1 MTCLAS
7 FGPVFVAAALPVAY
21 FVIKIYKT
29 LVTIKNYEVKNTH
42 TPGAQTTHLVSSGPV
57 FIVVAL
63 PVTYFNIR
71 IYKTLVCFK
80 EKRKK
85 PSPRAQTMRLAQFG
99 PFSVV
104 ATFHTLLVAYFID
117 YNLYT

>member
-29 LVTIKNYEVKNTH
+29 LVTIKNYEVKH
-42 TPGAQTTHLVSSGPV
+42 TPTPRAQMTHLASSGPV
-57 FIVVAL
+57 FVVVAL
-63 PVTYFNIR
+63 PVTYFNII

-80 EKRKK
+80 KNEEKRKK
-85 PSPRAQTMRLAQFG
+85 PSPRAQTTHRPHTPCRIFHRLQLIYIIK
-99 PFSVV
+99 
-104 ATFHTLLVAYFID
+104 H
-117 YNLYT
+117 